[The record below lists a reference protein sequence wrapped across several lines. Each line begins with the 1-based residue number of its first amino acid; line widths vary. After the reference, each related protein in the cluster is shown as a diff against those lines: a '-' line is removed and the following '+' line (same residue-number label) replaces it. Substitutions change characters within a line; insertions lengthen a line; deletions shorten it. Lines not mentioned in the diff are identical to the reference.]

1 MTRTS
6 TITKRRNMK
15 TTESG
20 STQSRRTTPGQSK
33 TTGTSM
39 SEILGFP
46 PGWEYLHSTEIELL
60 REIDKILKKNV
71 EIM

>member
-1 MTRTS
+1 
-6 TITKRRNMK
+6 
-15 TTESG
+15 
-20 STQSRRTTPGQSK
+20 
-33 TTGTSM
+33 M